1 MCMCIFDF
9 VFGTG
14 ASFFVTSKADYN
26 LSSPTKSNGL
36 LVAQQPIRIYDLLCN
51 LINIMNLSAI
61 SILNKSNTVTKI
73 GKKLVFYVQYRV
85 ISLKTMR

>member
-1 MCMCIFDF
+1 MCKCIFDF

>member
-1 MCMCIFDF
+1 MCKCIFDF

-73 GKKLVFYVQYRV
+73 GKKLVFYVQY
-85 ISLKTMR
+85 